1 MATQKQKSF
10 TIPEVIDIVTKNI
23 MQAFGVSKELASNRR
38 SVLGR
43 DIEITSLGML
53 NLIINLWEDLGL
65 DIKTIPARRVGTV
78 EDIIDLAM
86 DALDDVKRLSL
97 KLNMKGPGP
106 YILRG
111 KHR

>member
-23 MQAFGVSKELASNRR
+23 MQAFGASKELASNRR

-43 DIEITSLGML
+43 DIEITSLSML
-53 NLIINLWEDLGL
+53 SLIIDLWEDLEL
-65 DIKTIPARRVGTV
+65 DIKTIPARHVGTV
-78 EDIIDLAM
+78 EDIINLAM
-86 DALDDVKRLSL
+86 DALDATGRLSL
-97 KLNMKGPGP
+97 KINAKGPGP
-106 YILRG
+106 YVLRG